1 MTLAL
6 IFDSVS
12 GGEWLVLLA
21 VVLVVVGPRNLPGA
35 ARSFGRFVGRLRRM
49 ADEFKRQLM
58 SMDEPPP
65 EQGEIP
71 HDSGGDSP

>member
-21 VVLVVVGPRNLPGA
+21 VVLVVVGPRNLPA
-35 ARSFGRFVGRLRRM
+35 AVRAVGRVLGGLRRV

-58 SMDEPPP
+58 SIDEPPP

-71 HDSGGDSP
+71 NA

>member
-21 VVLVVVGPRNLPGA
+21 VVLVVVGPRNLPSA
-35 ARSFGRFVGRLRRM
+35 VRSAGRALGRLRRM

-58 SMDEPPP
+58 SIDEPPP

-71 HDSGGDSP
+71 DA